1 MSIGDAMRALDLADD
16 QIHKAGRNLLPN
28 VEAGD
33 FPPHLYME
41 VLRLREELRDLEA
54 KIGEHVMAVAGET
67 EHA

>member
-16 QIHKAGRNLLPN
+16 QIHKAGRNLTPAM
-28 VEAGD
+28 ESGE